1 MVINTYFNLVRIRSS
16 PGAFKLSQEF
26 LKLLLDITE
35 KAVLILKAIRVAVRI
50 WGKKKKGHGV
60 ISFMLFGDSLLKH
73 VASIVMDAL

>member
-16 PGAFKLSQEF
+16 PGAFKLNQEF

-50 WGKKKKGHGV
+50 WGKKKGHGV
-60 ISFMLFGDSLLKH
+60 ISFMLFGDRLLKH